1 MKKKVNSRR
10 RRTLRNNKKLF
21 LIAGLISV
29 SMLTGCG
36 NATEKEDDTKAETS
50 AAESTAES
58 TEAAETEG
66 AESEDTMADS
76 SDAETADT
84 ATEDAKSEESNTVSV
99 AGWNFTVEDVQKS
112 KSLENVSVELG
123 YTDVETNSFKKEAS
137 DGKTFCMIKMKIEK
151 DGSTESID
159 WANMKVTDAAGNEY
173 ERMEDE
179 FLSDLGMMRMP
190 GNTLNFGTSEGWM
203 IYEVNEDAEGLTLNY
218 SFNEEE
224 YHCNL

>member
-1 MKKKVNSRR
+1 M
-10 RRTLRNNKKLF
+10 RNNKKLLF
-21 LIAGLISV
+21 MAGLISI
-29 SMLTGCG
+29 SILAGCG
-36 NATEKEDDTKAETS
+36 NAAEKEVGTKAETS
-50 AAESTAES
+50 ADESTAES
-58 TEAAETEG
+58 TEAAETED

-76 SDAETADT
+76 ADAETSDT
-84 ATEDAKSEESNTVSV
+84 ATEDAKSKTFDAETASVS
-99 AGWNFTVEDVQKS
+99 GWNFTVEDVQKS

-159 WANMKVTDAAGNEY
+159 WANMKVTDADGNEY

-203 IYEVNEDAEGLTLNY
+203 IYEVNEDADGLTLNY
-218 SFNEEE
+218 SFNEDE

>member
-1 MKKKVNSRR
+1 M
-10 RRTLRNNKKLF
+10 RNNKKLLF
-21 LIAGLISV
+21 MAGLLSISI
-29 SMLTGCG
+29 LAGCG
-36 NATEKEDDTKAETS
+36 NAAEKEVGTKAETS
-50 AAESTAES
+50 TDQSMAES
-58 TEAAETEG
+58 TEAADTED

-76 SDAETADT
+76 ADAETADT
-84 ATEDAKSEESNTVSV
+84 ATEDAKSEESKTFDADTASVS
-99 AGWNFTVEDVQKS
+99 GWNFTVEDVQKS

-159 WANMKVTDAAGNEY
+159 WANMKVTDADGNEY

-190 GNTLNFGTSEGWM
+190 GTTLNFGTSEGWM
-203 IYEVNEDAEGLTLNY
+203 IYEVNEDADGLTLNY
-218 SFNEEE
+218 SFNEDE

>member
-1 MKKKVNSRR
+1 M
-10 RRTLRNNKKLF
+10 RNNKKLLF
-21 LIAGLISV
+21 MAGLISI
-29 SMLTGCG
+29 SMLAGCG
-36 NATEKEDDTKAETS
+36 NTAEKEEETKTETSADES
-50 AAESTAES
+50 AAESTAADDTETEETAADDTGAEENETES
-58 TEAAETEG
+58 TDAGTTDTEE
-66 AESEDTMADS
+66 AESKTFN
-76 SDAETADT
+76 ADT
-84 ATEDAKSEESNTVSV
+84 ISV
-99 AGWNFTVEDVQKS
+99 AGWNFTVEDVQKN

-159 WANMKVTDAAGNEY
+159 WANMKVTDADGNEY
-173 ERMEDE
+173 ERMKDE

-218 SFNEEE
+218 SFNEDE
-224 YHCNL
+224 YHCDL

>member
-1 MKKKVNSRR
+1 M
-10 RRTLRNNKKLF
+10 RNNKKLLF
-21 LIAGLISV
+21 MAGLISI
-29 SMLTGCG
+29 SILAGCG
-36 NATEKEDDTKAETS
+36 NAAEKEVGTKAETS
-50 AAESTAES
+50 ADESTAES
-58 TEAAETEG
+58 TEAAETED

-76 SDAETADT
+76 ADAETSDT
-84 ATEDAKSEESNTVSV
+84 ATEDAKSEESKTFDAETASVS
-99 AGWNFTVEDVQKS
+99 GWNFTVEDVQKS

-151 DGSTESID
+151 DGSTD
-159 WANMKVTDAAGNEY
+159 WANMKVTDADGNEY

-203 IYEVNEDAEGLTLNY
+203 IYEVNEDADGLTLNY
-218 SFNEEE
+218 SFNEDE

>member
-1 MKKKVNSRR
+1 
-10 RRTLRNNKKLF
+10 
-21 LIAGLISV
+21 
-29 SMLTGCG
+29 
-36 NATEKEDDTKAETS
+36 
-50 AAESTAES
+50 
-58 TEAAETEG
+58 
-66 AESEDTMADS
+66 MADS
-76 SDAETADT
+76 ADAETADT
-84 ATEDAKSEESNTVSV
+84 ATEDAKSEESKTFDADTASVS
-99 AGWNFTVEDVQKS
+99 GWNFTVEDVQKS

-159 WANMKVTDAAGNEY
+159 WANMKVTDADGNEY

-203 IYEVNEDAEGLTLNY
+203 IYEVNEDADGLTLNY
-218 SFNEEE
+218 SFNEDEN
-224 YHCNL
+224 HCNL